1 MKAQRWRCLYCI
13 QSDGPLSESTTAV
26 RIRACRRRAKRHS
39 NKFTRHEL
47 TLHMKCVAPPT
58 PQPRQSDNA
67 CEERSVERYAML
79 MEKPKHKITMRR
91 RFTYLNGNCACRHTA
106 LIVLSSLL
114 RREKHFLDDDL
125 ARINS
130 TTAQTSCSIHV
141 PPLPRT
147 PARGSCTLLSCFSV
161 FAKSEYTHPS
171 WERCFFVFL
180 SIRTCF
186 VPLLTEV
193 MQEVRG
199 G

>member
-1 MKAQRWRCLYCI
+1 M
-13 QSDGPLSESTTAV
+13 
-26 RIRACRRRAKRHS
+26 
-39 NKFTRHEL
+39 
-47 TLHMKCVAPPT
+47 
-58 PQPRQSDNA
+58 
-67 CEERSVERYAML
+67 ERYAML
-79 MEKPKHKITMRR
+79 TEKPKHKIAMRR
-91 RFTYLNGNCACRHTA
+91 RFTYLNGNGTCRHTA

-130 TTAQTSCSIHV
+130 TTAQTSYSIHV

-147 PARGSCTLLSCFSV
+147 RARGSCTLLSCYSV

-171 WERCFFVFL
+171 WERCFFFVFL
-180 SIRTCF
+180 SLRTCF

>member
-1 MKAQRWRCLYCI
+1 
-13 QSDGPLSESTTAV
+13 
-26 RIRACRRRAKRHS
+26 
-39 NKFTRHEL
+39 
-47 TLHMKCVAPPT
+47 MKCVAPPT

-67 CEERSVERYAML
+67 CEDRSVDRYAMQ

-130 TTAQTSCSIHV
+130 TTAQTSYSIHV

-147 PARGSCTLLSCFSV
+147 PACGSCTLLSCYSV

-180 SIRTCF
+180 SLRTCF

>member
-1 MKAQRWRCLYCI
+1 
-13 QSDGPLSESTTAV
+13 
-26 RIRACRRRAKRHS
+26 
-39 NKFTRHEL
+39 
-47 TLHMKCVAPPT
+47 MKCVAPPT

-67 CEERSVERYAML
+67 CEDRSVDRYAMQ

-141 PPLPRT
+141 PPFHRIPRCHRVKACSWRSIRSVQKEALLSGSTTGFRINSKPNAHQRGFQNNCTPHELPRKV
-147 PARGSCTLLSCFSV
+147 RSCANATGALQINDKC
-161 FAKSEYTHPS
+161 ED
-171 WERCFFVFL
+171 
-180 SIRTCF
+180 RTCHHTTLI
-186 VPLLTEV
+186 V
-193 MQEVRG
+193 
-199 G
+199 